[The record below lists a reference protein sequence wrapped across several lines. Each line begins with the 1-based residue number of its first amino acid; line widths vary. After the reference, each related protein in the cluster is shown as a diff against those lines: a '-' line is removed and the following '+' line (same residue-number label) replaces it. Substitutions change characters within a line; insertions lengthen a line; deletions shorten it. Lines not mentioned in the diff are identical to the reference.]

1 MERNTILRK
10 VRDNDW
16 SKDTVQSISP
26 QWKKVRF
33 HWSREKNYR
42 KLQMVSA
49 TGVLS
54 HGVMLIY
61 NLGQRK
67 QLNQL

>member
-1 MERNTILRK
+1 MIGQKIQFNLFRLSGKSAFPLVQRK
-10 VRDNDW
+10 
-16 SKDTVQSISP
+16 
-26 QWKKVRF
+26 
-33 HWSREKNYR
+33 KNYR

-49 TGVLS
+49 PGVLS